1 MFLFSLHFIYIAP
14 GIYWVLFLY
23 INLARQEG
31 GWMANYENIR
41 DKGFDKRTTNELRII
56 ASKGGKASGE
66 ARRKKAN
73 FRKTL
78 NLLLS
83 AKIENEELTPFLES
97 LGIDSTLES
106 AINMAMIK
114 KALKGDV
121 KAYEAVARFAGQYEV
136 PDEDIRE
143 KEADIELKRAR
154 KQQITG
160 ENETDEALD
169 RLDAILKEM
178 RDNAVKQEAE

>member
-1 MFLFSLHFIYIAP
+1 
-14 GIYWVLFLY
+14 
-23 INLARQEG
+23 
-31 GWMANYENIR
+31 MANYENIK
-41 DKGFDKRTTNELRII
+41 DANNNRTPNERRELARR
-56 ASKGGKASGE
+56 AGEASGE

-78 NLLLS
+78 NLLLT
-83 AKIENEELTPFLES
+83 AKIDNKEWTPFLES
-97 LGIDSTLES
+97 IGLDSTLEN
-106 AINMAMIK
+106 AINAAVIK
-114 KALKGDV
+114 RALDGNV

-136 PDEDIRE
+136 PDEEIRE

-154 KQQITG
+154 KQQITN

-178 RDNAVKQEAE
+178 RDNAVKQETE

>member
-1 MFLFSLHFIYIAP
+1 
-14 GIYWVLFLY
+14 
-23 INLARQEG
+23 
-31 GWMANYENIR
+31 MANYENIK
-41 DKGFDKRTTNELRII
+41 DKGFDKRTTNELRVI

-136 PDEDIRE
+136 PD
-143 KEADIELKRAR
+143 ADIELKRAR